1 MRTKTENQSRA
12 FKWWDSL
19 SINEMK
25 KYTDKYY
32 PNFTHILI
40 YKMGNDWIENI
51 YNKEIKDITE

>member
-12 FKWWDSL
+12 FKWWSGL

-25 KYTDKYY
+25 EYTRKYY
-32 PNFTHILI
+32 PAFSHILI